1 MSSPELAGV
10 MVDGPWTHREISAN
24 GMRFHAAEMGDG
36 PLVVLLHGFPQFW
49 WSMRHQLEA
58 LAHAGYR
65 GVAPDLRG
73 YGGSDKPPRGYDAIT
88 LASDVA
94 GVIRALGARD
104 AVVVGHDWGGFA
116 AWATAALQPTQV
128 RAVAALAA
136 PHPLRFRNALLA
148 EPRGQLRAST
158 HLLGFQRPWVPER
171 QLVSDDAAQ
180 VGRMLHAWSGPG
192 WPDAETARRYRA
204 QFQIPHVAHSALEYY
219 RWLLRSQ
226 LRPDGVRFT
235 RAMRNPIRV
244 PTLQLH
250 GALDSCVLPRTAAGS
265 GRYVGGPYSWRIVE
279 DAGHFL
285 QEEAPKQVN
294 AELVRWLDELDRSR

>member
-1 MSSPELAGV
+1 MPSPDLASV

-65 GVAPDLRG
+65 AVAPDLRG

-88 LASDVA
+88 LAGDVA

-116 AWATAALQPTQV
+116 AWATAALEPGQV
-128 RAVAALAA
+128 RAIAALAA

-158 HLLGFQRPWVPER
+158 HLLGFQRPWIPER
-171 QLVSDDAAQ
+171 QLISDDAAQ

-235 RAMRNPIRV
+235 QAMRSPLRV

-285 QEEAPKQVN
+285 PEEAPKQVN
-294 AELVRWLDELDRSR
+294 AEIVRWLDELDRSR